1 VTVREVL
8 NPSILNYRAHHCRQ
22 PLMRAWMRQRQFSI
36 AQRAGRSAKNRGRL
50 DLPREP
56 VI

>member
-8 NPSILNYRAHHCRQ
+8 NLLILNYRGQHCRQ
-22 PLMRAWMRQRQFSI
+22 PLMRAWMRQRQFPF